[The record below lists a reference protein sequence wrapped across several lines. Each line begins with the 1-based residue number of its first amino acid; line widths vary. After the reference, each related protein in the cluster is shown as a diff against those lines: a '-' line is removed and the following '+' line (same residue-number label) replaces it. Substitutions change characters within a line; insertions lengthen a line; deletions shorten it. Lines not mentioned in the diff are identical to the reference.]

1 MIDKGNNDI
10 VNQKEKSLEAH
21 KVTQTYV
28 PKKKDLVPP
37 EVKYFSKEQFN
48 VANHAEARFSAGTS
62 ALKNAHIALDNPN
75 CNNWTSN

>member
-37 EVKYFSKEQFN
+37 DRGEIF
-48 VANHAEARFSAGTS
+48 
-62 ALKNAHIALDNPN
+62 L
-75 CNNWTSN
+75 